1 MISKAEP
8 TDHIELSQ
16 LCKKSKA
23 YWGYSDEQLKSW
35 DEDLTISEKYI
46 YENQVYKFIDN
57 NTIIGLYT
65 FYLENETTI
74 RLDHLFVHPNYIG
87 KGIGVKLMNHLIES
101 CKSIH
106 KLKIIVDADPN
117 ASAFYSKL
125 GFITIGQKPTS
136 IKNRFLPIMELQ
148 LQK

>member
-46 YENQVYKFIDN
+46 QENQVYKIIDN
-57 NTIIGLYT
+57 SIIIGFYT
-65 FYLENETTI
+65 FYSENETTI

-87 KGIGVKLMNHLIES
+87 KGIGFKLMNHLIEN

-125 GFITIGQKPTS
+125 GFITIGQKPTF